1 MEYMEG
7 IDEETR
13 HYIVFKPEQIKLTT
27 NEKPTSNK
35 DIRFSRKLTKDSDSV
50 HGIKLS
56 TLNQAERAGEV
67 TKVYRAMQV
76 IDGKLYSP
84 MAAYETE
91 AGKRTHKRVVDS
103 ELGFWEES
111 VESPSGIKWKNGEAY
126 YSLDKGVDSTVDARY
141 NPYIHSSNLP
151 LNDQFATAY
160 KRPNLVVVEGIIPNS
175 ELSSGYKAQYAK
187 DSVGE
192 VDWKSG
198 KAGAA
203 LGRRVYLSR
212 WIKNIR
218 ILSDSECADI
228 ISPRLTLENPFE
240 SS

>member
-1 MEYMEG
+1 M
-7 IDEETR
+7 
-13 HYIVFKPEQIKLTT
+13 
-27 NEKPTSNK
+27 
-35 DIRFSRKLTKDSDSV
+35 
-50 HGIKLS
+50 
-56 TLNQAERAGEV
+56 
-67 TKVYRAMQV
+67 
-76 IDGKLYSP
+76 
-84 MAAYETE
+84 
-91 AGKRTHKRVVDS
+91 
-103 ELGFWEES
+103 
-111 VESPSGIKWKNGEAY
+111 
-126 YSLDKGVDSTVDARY
+126 DSTVDARY

-228 ISPRLTLENPFE
+228 ISPRLKENNITIKENTVTPTLLEELKKRGVKIDYNVDHTTTKKIKLSRKDSKGRTLTEAQERFFRDSQVRDDKGNLLE
-240 SS
+240 VYHGTRDDFTIFDTSREDNQTI